1 MKKRNL
7 ASKKRSKA
15 AANGNEPKRWRTYSL
30 MFLCSLL
37 IVAGFF
43 FAGRQHF
50 SSMDYGMKNSRLRKQ
65 IDDLE
70 SEKRRLL
77 LQREVAQSP
86 AEIKKSAK
94 RAGFNDAASADT
106 ELARAIPENI
116 VKAIGTATAPL
127 KTAGVL
133 KTVEVSAVHAS
144 LTGGYSKPEKIA
156 KQTKKE
162 TNAE

>member
-7 ASKKRSKA
+7 ARTRQTQA
-15 AANGNEPKRWRTYSL
+15 AGNGKNPKGWRTYSL
-30 MFLCSLL
+30 MFVCSLL

-65 IDDLE
+65 IDELE
-70 SEKRRLL
+70 AEKRRLL
-77 LQREVAQSP
+77 LQREIAQSP
-86 AEIKKSAK
+86 AEIKKSA
-94 RAGFNDAASADT
+94 RRVGFDDAASVET
-106 ELARAIPENI
+106 ELAKAVPETKL
-116 VKAIGTATAPL
+116 KANGTTIAPL

-133 KTVEVSAVHAS
+133 KTVEVSAVQAS
-144 LTGGYSKPEKIA
+144 LTSSPLKPERTA

>member
-7 ASKKRSKA
+7 ASTRKSKA
-15 AANGNEPKRWRTYSL
+15 AGRVSNPKGWRIYSL

-65 IDDLE
+65 IDELE

-77 LQREVAQSP
+77 LQREIAQSP

-94 RAGFNDAASADT
+94 RVGYDDAASVET
-106 ELARAIPENI
+106 EFAKAIPENKL
-116 VKAIGTATAPL
+116 KAIGTTAAPL

-133 KTVEVSAVHAS
+133 KTADVSAVQAS
-144 LTGGYSKPEKIA
+144 LTSSSSKPERIA
-156 KQTKKE
+156 KPIKKE

>member
-7 ASKKRSKA
+7 ANTRQTQA
-15 AANGNEPKRWRTYSL
+15 AGKGSGPKWLRTYSL

-37 IVAGFF
+37 IGSGFF

-65 IDDLE
+65 IDELE

-77 LQREVAQSP
+77 LQREIAVSP

-94 RAGFNDAASADT
+94 RAGFDDAAAVET
-106 ELARAIPENI
+106 ELAKAVRENKL
-116 VKAIGTATAPL
+116 KAIGTTIATL

-133 KTVEVSAVHAS
+133 KTAEVSPVQAS
-144 LTGGYSKPEKIA
+144 LTSSSSKPYRITKPI
-156 KQTKKE
+156 KKE